1 MKKKSQY
8 IDRRQHASLKTQ
20 SIVVRVHN
28 SKDFVKSDRIEWLKL
43 LHAEWLK
50 LLHAEWLAKR
60 SSIFNNNK
68 EISLINEP
76 DELDIEVYW

>member
-43 LHAEWLK
+43 LHAEWL
-50 LLHAEWLAKR
+50 AKR

-68 EISLINEP
+68 EIYLINEP